1 MSINFL
7 ISQAKLIQEV
17 IDAHAPE
24 IEKLDQEI
32 GDGDHIFN
40 VQRGIKLVIELEPT
54 IKELP
59 ISKALNQIA
68 MKVLSGIGGSSG
80 ALFGTLFMT
89 MAKGENIDEGVDY
102 KKAFEIFAQG
112 VEAVKQRGKADVG
125 EKTMMDVLI
134 PVANCLQDGV
144 QNNKGINEI
153 LTEAVKVAEKGYAI
167 VKEFQTKPMSMLSAE
182 EKAELYFLG
191 LRDSKKQVE
200 KQANIRRTEKEILA
214 KENRFFDFRKLFSN
228 TGAALTRLK
237 NSFFTSR
244 GFLPEP
250 LYREQLKIVRKNKQ
264 TLENAGDLA
273 KRLNQTISQLAGEN
287 APKSD
292 KIKQLSVEVLTTKF
306 PELD

>member
-102 KKAFEIFAQG
+102 
-112 VEAVKQRGKADVG
+112 
-125 EKTMMDVLI
+125 
-134 PVANCLQDGV
+134 
-144 QNNKGINEI
+144 NK
-153 LTEAVKVAEKGYAI
+153 
-167 VKEFQTKPMSMLSAE
+167 E
-182 EKAELYFLG
+182 EKLMWV
-191 LRDSKKQVE
+191 KK
-200 KQANIRRTEKEILA
+200 
-214 KENRFFDFRKLFSN
+214 
-228 TGAALTRLK
+228 
-237 NSFFTSR
+237 
-244 GFLPEP
+244 P
-250 LYREQLKIVRKNKQ
+250 
-264 TLENAGDLA
+264 
-273 KRLNQTISQLAGEN
+273 
-287 APKSD
+287 
-292 KIKQLSVEVLTTKF
+292 
-306 PELD
+306 

>member
-17 IDAHAPE
+17 IDAHASE

-102 KKAFEIFAQG
+102 KKAIEIFAQG

-125 EKTMMDVLI
+125 EKTMMHVLI

-144 QNNKGINEI
+144 QNNKDINEI
-153 LTEAVKVAEKGYAI
+153 LSEAIQVAETGMQSTKDLLATKGRA
-167 VKEFQTKPMSMLSAE
+167 S
-182 EKAELYFLG
+182 FLG
-191 LRDSKKQVE
+191 ER
-200 KQANIRRTEKEILA
+200 A
-214 KENRFFDFRKLFSN
+214 KGHIDP
-228 TGAALTRLK
+228 GAR
-237 NSFFTSR
+237 S
-244 GFLPEP
+244 
-250 LYREQLKIVRKNKQ
+250 
-264 TLENAGDLA
+264 
-273 KRLNQTISQLAGEN
+273 SQLM
-287 APKSD
+287 
-292 KIKQLSVEVLTTKF
+292 IKTVCESVIQK
-306 PELD
+306 

>member
-17 IDAHAPE
+17 IDAHASE

-102 KKAFEIFAQG
+102 KKAIEIFAQG

-134 PVANCLQDGV
+134 PVANCLKDGV
-144 QNNKGINEI
+144 QNNKEINEI
-153 LTEAVKVAEKGYAI
+153 LTEAVQVAEKG
-167 VKEFQTKPMSMLSAE
+167 MLSTKDLLAT
-182 EKAELYFLG
+182 KGRASFLG
-191 LRDSKKQVE
+191 ER
-200 KQANIRRTEKEILA
+200 A
-214 KENRFFDFRKLFSN
+214 KGHIDP
-228 TGAALTRLK
+228 GAR
-237 NSFFTSR
+237 S
-244 GFLPEP
+244 
-250 LYREQLKIVRKNKQ
+250 
-264 TLENAGDLA
+264 
-273 KRLNQTISQLAGEN
+273 SQLM
-287 APKSD
+287 
-292 KIKQLSVEVLTTKF
+292 IKTVCESVIQK
-306 PELD
+306 